1 MLPGEKIISIFGFC
15 DIRKFTNATEILK
28 EGVMLF
34 VNEIGDICHGIV
46 DKYSGA
52 ANKNVGD
59 AFLLVWKFEK
69 EDQKLDEK
77 NELQLKSSRRVC
89 QISDMSV
96 MSFLLLIS
104 GLKKSRKMIKYNSHE
119 GLNKRM
125 PNYQVRLGLGMH
137 LGYSIEGAIGSFYKI
152 DPTYLSPNVKMAE
165 TLEGATKVY
174 NVPLLISDTLFTN
187 LSRKIKDYC
196 RGVDWALFSG
206 K

>member
-1 MLPGEKIISIFGFC
+1 
-15 DIRKFTNATEILK
+15 
-28 EGVMLF
+28 MLF

-46 DKYSGA
+46 ARYSGA

-69 EDQKLDEK
+69 DDQYVNKDGDL
-77 NELQLKSSRRVC
+77 ELKQNQRVC

-104 GLKKSRKMIKYNSHE
+104 GLKRSRKMIKYNNHE

-165 TLEGATKVY
+165 TLEGATKIF
-174 NVPLLISDTLFTN
+174 NVPLLVSDTLYRC
-187 LSRKIKDYC
+187 LSRRIKDYC
-196 RGVDWALFSG
+196 R
-206 K
+206 